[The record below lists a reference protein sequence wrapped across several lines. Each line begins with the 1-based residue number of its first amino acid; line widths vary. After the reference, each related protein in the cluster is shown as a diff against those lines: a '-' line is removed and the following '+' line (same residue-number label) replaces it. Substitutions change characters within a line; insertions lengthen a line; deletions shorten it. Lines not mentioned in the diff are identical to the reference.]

1 MLPTYKL
8 TALADLLRDEGIQ
21 TSRLLQGS
29 GLTEAALRESSTQV
43 SYAQMR
49 QVYENAIALTDAS
62 DVALRAGSRIHLTGT
77 GLYGYALISSPTA
90 GEACD
95 FALRHY
101 RILGSACSMQLN
113 VGEEVVTWEFEP
125 VLTADRSAALYRFCV
140 ELTASIVRNLFTD
153 LFGLG
158 FRLRQVSARYPDPG
172 FSASYQSIFD
182 CPVQFDGEA
191 NQLIHDAAWMD
202 KALLYGDR
210 MTHTMM
216 LEQCGE
222 LLKRLGP
229 ALPGVTGKVRQIL
242 ILNPGR
248 FFTVEEMA
256 ERLAMSVRTLRR
268 RLEAEGTTYQATVG
282 EIKSELAM
290 RYLTQTTMS
299 IEEIA
304 ERVGYSESGNFRHA
318 FKRWTGKGPGAFRR

>member
-1 MLPTYKL
+1 MFPTYKL
-8 TALADLLRDEGIQ
+8 TALADLLRDEGVQ
-21 TSRLLQGS
+21 TTQLLQGS
-29 GLTEAALRESSTQV
+29 GVTEASLRDPSTQV

-49 QVYENAIALTDAS
+49 QVYENVIALVGVS

-90 GEACD
+90 GDACD

-113 VGEEVVTWEFEP
+113 VGEDIVTWQFEP

-158 FRLRQVSARYPDPG
+158 FRLRQMSARYPDPG
-172 FSASYQSIFD
+172 FASSYQSIFG
-182 CPVQFDGEA
+182 CPVTFDSEA
-191 NQLIHDAAWMD
+191 NLLIHDAAWMD

-216 LEQCGE
+216 LEKCGE
-222 LLKRLGP
+222 LLNRLGP
-229 ALPGVTGKVRQIL
+229 AMPGVTGKVRQTL
-242 ILNPGR
+242 IMNPGR

-268 RLEAEGTTYQATVG
+268 RLEAEGTTYQATVA
-282 EIKSELAM
+282 EVKSELAM

-299 IEEIA
+299 VEEIA
-304 ERVGYSESGNFRHA
+304 ERLGYSEGGNFRHA